1 MYSYIKGFVT
11 EIGTNNIVV
20 EASGIGFL
28 IYVPNPFCYEEIK
41 NIKFMYIIRLV
52 KMSIVCMVLKKRMN
66 LNFS

>member
-28 IYVPNPFCYEEIK
+28 IYVPIHFVRRK
-41 NIKFMYIIRLV
+41 
-52 KMSIVCMVLKKRMN
+52 
-66 LNFS
+66 